1 MANDF
6 MNWRISTSLRLFGI
20 PHKKNSAVTRTKG
33 RRWPAGKRE
42 PSAFPDV
49 SVFPVVETCI
59 LRFSLDFETGFRRF
73 SAGQPTPS
81 RQAKIFVKRERFS
94 PHRHLARFFDDK
106 GLHCFRAP
114 GAPNRDS
121 PISVVSLRHCG
132 NAIHHTTVSR

>member
-42 PSAFPDV
+42 PCAFSDV

-59 LRFSLDFETGFRRF
+59 LRFSLDFETGFRRL

-81 RQAKIFVKRERFS
+81 RQAKIFVKREGFS
-94 PHRHLARFFDDK
+94 PHRHLTRFF
-106 GLHCFRAP
+106 LTRAFIVSE
-114 GAPNRDS
+114 RRERLTVILRS
-121 PISVVSLRHCG
+121 QWSVSGIAEMPYITLP
-132 NAIHHTTVSR
+132 